1 MPDEAGF
8 QGELAVA
15 LEKKAPHLTAEVLPL
30 VKESFR
36 LFHSLFSNLYNILY
50 RKSLI
55 QEDPYQ
61 YDRKPSEIVVPS
73 REPVAES
80 DKMEKLSRRLAEF
93 QNQLDFLDSTYQFS
107 LEFLGLE
114 RLKLLSGLV
123 RFIDWSNLM
132 TASPD
137 ANTSVLAEA
146 LGKIKLGADK
156 ISAGIVTDSSA
167 QLASLSRQMLERL
180 RETAAWQRE
189 SYKLELRRRLF
200 ARLGSALSAKAGQEE
215 LLPKLQRAF
224 RQLVPDRLFYTDLVR
239 EALAEDFSDNG
250 PKLRA
255 EALARLAVAEPKPNA
270 ATQAVDYRALL
281 LEAVRL
287 LLPVHLHLGEALAK
301 LEVNREQR
309 GGRRRGLGELLRAL
323 FGLARAGGPAAVL
336 EIRQFDS
343 TTGVARST
351 QVNFPEFAEK
361 VRKKEALLEA
371 LANSA
376 SSASARLRAAS
387 EQEIYDFLNKNLGEL
402 HMFFR
407 IMEGLDAYFKAGN
420 KEAVKGIKIEL
431 AAVKN
436 SLVRA
441 NKQRYEYV
449 ARKEEEKQRQ
459 QLGLA

>member
-1 MPDEAGF
+1 
-8 QGELAVA
+8 
-15 LEKKAPHLTAEVLPL
+15 
-30 VKESFR
+30 
-36 LFHSLFSNLYNILY
+36 
-50 RKSLI
+50 
-55 QEDPYQ
+55 
-61 YDRKPSEIVVPS
+61 
-73 REPVAES
+73 
-80 DKMEKLSRRLAEF
+80 
-93 QNQLDFLDSTYQFS
+93 
-107 LEFLGLE
+107 
-114 RLKLLSGLV
+114 
-123 RFIDWSNLM
+123 
-132 TASPD
+132 
-137 ANTSVLAEA
+137 VLAEA

-200 ARLGSALSAKAGQEE
+200 ARLGPALSAKAGQEE

-224 RQLVPDRLFYTDLVR
+224 RQLVPDRPFYTDLVR

-255 EALARLAVAEPKPNA
+255 EALARLAVAEPKPSA
-270 ATQAVDYRALL
+270 AAQAVDYRALL

-301 LEVNREQR
+301 LEANREQR
-309 GGRRRGLGELLRAL
+309 GGRRRSLGERLRAL

-351 QVNFPEFAEK
+351 QVNFPEFADK
-361 VRKKEALLEA
+361 VRKKSALLEA

-376 SSASARLRAAS
+376 SAASTRLRAAS

-407 IMEGLDAYFKAGN
+407 VMEGLDAYFKAGN

-449 ARKEEEKQRQ
+449 ARKEEEKQRLQ
-459 QLGLA
+459 MGLA